1 MPAGVCLRK
10 AAVPKVGWLP
20 GPPARRGGRLPDA
33 PIGPT
38 SCSTG
43 ESADSILPLPR
54 FDRAGRPGADRQRGD
69 ARTGGRRVERRWPG
83 DAGVDLDSARRHAC
97 RIRRTRA
104 MTDRPFGVNL
114 VLQWDQR
121 ERVAV
126 CAEESVAVV
135 STFWGDPGPY
145 VDAIHY
151 GGALHLHTVGSAEEA
166 RRAAQAGV
174 DVIVAQGWEAGGR
187 VRGKV
192 ATLPLV
198 PAVVDAV
205 APLPVLAAGGVADG
219 RGLAAV
225 LALGADAG
233 WVGTRFLLAHEASVH
248 DEWRRRIRDAS
259 RDQHQPH
266 DSVRRRLA
274 GRPAPRATQH
284 NAGHVGASRAP
295 RRRVATGRGR
305 RARTRARRLPRPA
318 LRRHSAGTVGPPEI
332 SRHSQCMPARA
343 PGSSPNSVR
352 QPRSSANS
360 HAKPPRHSARSR
372 HTTTNAPPPDTT
384 APPCS
389 AAGFRPTRWLGRSGQ
404 APRLR
409 AEGATPDR

>member
-1 MPAGVCLRK
+1 MRLRT
-10 AAVPKVGWLP
+10 PFC
-20 GPPARRGGRLPDA
+20 RRLGLTAPVVQA
-33 PIGPT
+33 PIG
-38 SCSTG
+38 
-43 ESADSILPLPR
+43 SAATPELAAAVSNAGGLGMLALTWTERDGM
-54 FDRAGRPGADRQRGD
+54 RA
-69 ARTGGRRVERRWPG
+69 
-83 DAGVDLDSARRHAC
+83 

-145 VDAIHY
+145 VDAIHS

-187 VRGKV
+187 VRGEV

-248 DEWRRRIRDAS
+248 DEWCRRIRDGSETSTGHTTAF
-259 RDQHQPH
+259 DGGWPDAPH
-266 DSVRRRLA
+266 RVLRNTTLDAWDRA
-274 GRPAPRATQH
+274 GRPVAGCRPGEGDVLAHAPDGSPVQRYAATPPVH
-284 NAGHVGASRAP
+284 
-295 RRRVATGRGR
+295 
-305 RARTRARRLPRPA
+305 
-318 LRRHSAGTVGPPEI
+318 GPPET
-332 SRHSQCMPARA
+332 SRPSPCMPARA
-343 PGSSPNSVR
+343 PASSPNSVR
-352 QPRSSANS
+352 QPRSSASS
-360 HAKPPRHSARSR
+360 HAKPPRHSARCTQTAR
-372 HTTTNAPPPDTT
+372 IVQPPDGRRAAT
-384 APPCS
+384 AEQPPGELIRLACPQPSHWTVPRRVS
-389 AAGFRPTRWLGRSGQ
+389 AP
-404 APRLR
+404 APR
-409 AEGATPDR
+409 GATTPTARRTRPGRALATDEKR